1 MKRALFYSNLSK
13 SFFALVSFLFLFT
26 PLWGQDEEAGQT
38 PFFREDQWYL
48 GASFMILQTKET
60 AFKPQG
66 LSRHFQWGFIRDIP
80 LTSNGKLAT
89 GIGLGMSFERYTT
102 NFSRVAEGVGKFHY
116 TIADQPAAPLFFSTH
131 ALELPLSFRWRNATP
146 DDFAFWRVYG
156 GVSLRWNY
164 TTKIRQDALEIKNSS
179 DIQNLGA
186 VANLSFGYNTWNFY
200 IAYPLTPFFNE
211 SFRNA
216 NQQPLDLN
224 PIKIGLIFYIL

>member
-1 MKRALFYSNLSK
+1 MKRALFYSKLSR

-89 GIGLGMSFERYTT
+89 GIGLGF
-102 NFSRVAEGVGKFHY
+102 
-116 TIADQPAAPLFFSTH
+116 IL
-131 ALELPLSFRWRNATP
+131 
-146 DDFAFWRVYG
+146 
-156 GVSLRWNY
+156 
-164 TTKIRQDALEIKNSS
+164 
-179 DIQNLGA
+179 
-186 VANLSFGYNTWNFY
+186 
-200 IAYPLTPFFNE
+200 YPLMMIAKGKTKE
-211 SFRNA
+211 IH
-216 NQQPLDLN
+216 
-224 PIKIGLIFYIL
+224 PIMYGMLIIFLAYFMFLPHA